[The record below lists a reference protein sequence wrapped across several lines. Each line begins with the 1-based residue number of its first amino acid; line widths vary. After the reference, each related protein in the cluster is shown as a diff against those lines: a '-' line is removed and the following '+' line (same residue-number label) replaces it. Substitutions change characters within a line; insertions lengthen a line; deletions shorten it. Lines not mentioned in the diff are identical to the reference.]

1 MERNVAPTNWLYPD
15 RGMVKWMGFFLADH
29 TAYAENKTMAEQPVE
44 EEDEQSPALISALLT
59 NAWKN
64 GDTIRIQLKLLEDG
78 QYARSIE
85 AGVGGYNNGIVYL
98 HVGQPPFSSEKG
110 D

>member
-1 MERNVAPTNWLYPD
+1 
-15 RGMVKWMGFFLADH
+15 
-29 TAYAENKTMAEQPVE
+29 MAEQPVE

-85 AGVGGYNNGIVYL
+85 ARVGGYNNGIVYL